1 MMDLLLLDGRTL
13 AFAYSVSGFLMVATM
28 VGIYLAGMHHRA
40 LIDWSIAG
48 MAWALGYLLGHL
60 LLTTPVPIPGWLAG
74 SLTNALIGLGHGF
87 ILIGVQRYLGYP
99 VGTHTVVA
107 ILLIVFFS
115 TFMVPELRD
124 TLRHRIIMQSGWYVL
139 IDVWAGWLLW
149 QARRPGKRRF
159 QRGMAVVLFSF
170 AAFLTLR
177 LGYAVISPALTTSFV
192 QDPFQIAAFLAAMI
206 FGFCITKAMAVMLFR
221 ENQVELEFQA
231 RRDPLT
237 GMNNRL
243 SLQEFAENQMAMALR
258 NQSPLAVILFDLDHF
273 KQINDQYGHQAGDQA
288 LKVVAECV
296 ESVTRGSDTA
306 FRVGG
311 EEFLVVL
318 SDASARHA
326 VAVAERFRSALAQN
340 PVELERA
347 TLHLT
352 ASFGVVEWKS
362 GQECWDDLVRRADQA
377 LYQAKRAGRDQIF
390 APMHAP
396 VLAPWL

>member
-1 MMDLLLLDGRTL
+1 MDLLLLDARTL
-13 AFAYSVSGFLMVATM
+13 AFASSVSGFLMVATM

-60 LLTTPVPIPGWLAG
+60 LLTMPVPIPGWLAG
-74 SLTNALIGLGHGF
+74 SLANALIGLGHGF

-99 VGTHTVVA
+99 VWTRTVVA
-107 ILLIVFFS
+107 ISLIVFFS

-149 QARRPGKRRF
+149 RARRPGMRQF
-159 QRGMAVVLFSF
+159 HRGMAVVLFSF

-206 FGFCITKAMAVMLFR
+206 FGFCITMAMAVMLFR
-221 ENQVELEFQA
+221 EKQVELEFQA

-243 SLQEFAENQMAMALR
+243 SLQEFAETQMAMALR
-258 NQSPLAVILFDLDHF
+258 NQSPMAVILFDLDHF
-273 KQINDQYGHQAGDQA
+273 KQINDQHGHQAGDQA

-296 ESVTRGSDTA
+296 GSVTRGSDTA

-318 SDASARHA
+318 SDASARQA
-326 VAVAERFRSALAQN
+326 VAVAERFRGALAQT
-340 PVELERA
+340 PVELEQT

-362 GQECWDDLVRRADQA
+362 GQESWDDLVRRADQA
-377 LYQAKRAGRDQIF
+377 LYQAKRAGRDQVF
-390 APMHAP
+390 APMHAGL
-396 VLAPWL
+396 LAPWL